1 MTWEDYIHL
10 AFDEIRIAGAGS
22 PQVARRLRA
31 ALEDLLTVA
40 PPERQAVL
48 KEQLDLL
55 QSGIESTIA
64 EGSDRTYSKRG
75 DASGLG

>member
-1 MTWEDYIHL
+1 
-10 AFDEIRIAGAGS
+10 
-22 PQVARRLRA
+22 
-31 ALEDLLTVA
+31 LLTVA

-55 QSGIESTIA
+55 QSGIESTIG

-75 DASGLG
+75 DASGLA